1 MKKNFPRG
9 GHRQRKFFPRGTQMI
24 RTDEEKP
31 FPKEYIE
38 DSDNDNEE
46 EEPVFKIG
54 IYKRKNICCKI

>member
-1 MKKNFPRG
+1 
-9 GHRQRKFFPRGTQMI
+9 MI